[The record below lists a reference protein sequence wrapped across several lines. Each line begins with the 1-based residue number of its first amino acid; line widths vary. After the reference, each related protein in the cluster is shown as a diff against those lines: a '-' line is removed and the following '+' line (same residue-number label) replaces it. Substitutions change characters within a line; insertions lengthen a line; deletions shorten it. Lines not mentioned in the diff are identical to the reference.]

1 MEEEIR
7 IEPMSTQADLRACED
22 IQRAAWQMEGDD
34 EVVPDHMLRAIRHYG
49 GVLLGAYTPEGQ
61 MVGFVCGFIGRT
73 EDEKLAK
80 LMGTPF
86 LHYSHMMGI
95 HPDYQGRSIGARLK
109 RAQREHALKQGDRL
123 MMWTY
128 DPLLG
133 PNAHLNIEKLGVICR
148 RYVRDAYGDLEGIYL
163 GLPTDRFEV
172 EWWIASRY
180 VQNRLKGPVSR
191 VGMRGWLKAGA
202 QPFNPSVLRSD
213 GLRAPGTPAD
223 KPNARVLLVEIP
235 GDFNAIRE
243 ADMELA
249 RDWRLHIREVCEVA
263 FEAKYVAS
271 RFVSEVVGGERRNFY
286 LLMRGIDFTTT
297 AEGHDD
303 HED

>member
-7 IEPMSTQADLRACED
+7 IEPVTTQEGFRACED

-34 EVVPDHMLRAIRHYG
+34 EVVPDHMLRAVQHYG

-73 EDEKLAK
+73 EDEELAR
-80 LMGTPF
+80 LMGTRF

-109 RAQREHALKQGDRL
+109 REQRKHALKQGHRL

-133 PNAHLNIEKLGVICR
+133 PNAYLNVEKLGVICR

-163 GLPTDRFEV
+163 GLPTDRFEI

-180 VQNRLKGPVSR
+180 VQDRLAGSVDRMSLSEWRK
-191 VGMRGWLKAGA
+191 MGA
-202 QPFNPSVLRSD
+202 QAVNPSVLRSD

-223 KPNARVLLVEIP
+223 KPDAHVLLVEIP
-235 GDFNAIRE
+235 GDFNAVRE
-243 ADMELA
+243 ANMELA
-249 RDWRLHIREVCEVA
+249 RDWRLHIREVCEAA
-263 FEAKYVAS
+263 FEAGYVAS
-271 RFVSEVVGGERRNFY
+271 RFVSEVAGGERRNFY
-286 LLMRGIDFTTT
+286 VLRQDVDFITP
-297 AEGHDD
+297 AEGRED